1 VIGGTVSEDVGAL
14 GGDKPLDRD
23 KRVLFGTDGVRDVA
37 NLGGMTPEMALRL
50 GRSFILF
57 LAERGI
63 PRPRIVVGRDTR
75 RSGTMLE
82 GALSAGMASAGAEVL
97 SVGVIPTPG
106 VSFAVQHVSADGGAV
121 ISASHNPA
129 EYNGIK
135 FLDRDGCK
143 LPDESE
149 VSIEEYLGDNLTDDW
164 RPTGAS
170 VGAICPL
177 PDIVQSY
184 ADHLASQIKQ
194 KELLPSSVAVDCA
207 HGAACTVMPFLLE
220 RLGVKWPLI
229 AMNPD
234 GLNINEGVGVIHI
247 EHLARVVTEY
257 GHKIGFA
264 YDGDADRMLMVDSKG
279 RTIDGDIAIWVLA
292 RWLASRNDLGSGV
305 VVTVMSNMALEEH
318 LAQEGLRLFRCPVG
332 DRYVLSAMKEFGAR
346 LGGEQS
352 GHIIAD
358 SFSRTGD
365 GLCTMIMML
374 NACRELNED
383 IDTLVDRFDRY
394 PQRLSNLAITNEHS
408 IDMDFVDSLSSE
420 VQKRM
425 EGNGRI
431 FIRPSGTEPFL
442 RILVEAKDFE
452 LVEEVSA
459 HLTTLLKS
467 HCS

>member
-1 VIGGTVSEDVGAL
+1 MVRENMNAL
-14 GGDKPLDRD
+14 SGDKPLDKD

-50 GRSFILF
+50 GRSFVLF

-82 GALSAGMASAGAEVL
+82 GALSAGMSSAGAEVL
-97 SVGVIPTPG
+97 SVGIIPTPG
-106 VSFAVQHVSADGGAV
+106 VSFAVQHICADGGAV

-135 FLDRDGCK
+135 FLDQNGCK
-143 LPDESE
+143 LSDEAE
-149 VSIEEYLGDNLTDDW
+149 ISIEEYLGGDSLTDEW

-170 VGAICPL
+170 VGEIRPL
-177 PDIVQSY
+177 PDIVQNY
-184 ADHLASQIKQ
+184 AEHLASQIQ
-194 KELLPSSVAVDCA
+194 HKEVLPSSMVIDCA
-207 HGAACTVMPFLLE
+207 HGAACTVMPFLID
-220 RLGVKWPLI
+220 RLGVKWFLTGT
-229 AMNPD
+229 NPN

-247 EHLARVVTEY
+247 GHLARVVTECS
-257 GHKIGFA
+257 HKIGFA

-318 LAQEGLRLFRCPVG
+318 LAREGLRLFRCPVG
-332 DRYVLSAMKEFGAR
+332 DRYVLSAMKKFGAR

-358 SFSRTGD
+358 TYSHTGD

-374 NACRELNED
+374 NACRDLGED
-383 IDTLVDRFDRY
+383 TDTLVDRFGRY
-394 PQRLSNLAITNEHS
+394 PQRISNLTITNEHRV
-408 IDMDFVDSLSSE
+408 DMNFVDSLSSE
-420 VQKRM
+420 VQKRI
-425 EGNGRI
+425 EGNGRVY
-431 FIRPSGTEPFL
+431 IRPSGTEPLL

-452 LVEEVSA
+452 LVEEVSE
-459 HLTTLLKS
+459 HLTNLLKP

>member
-1 VIGGTVSEDVGAL
+1 MVSGSVGAL
-14 GGDKPLDRD
+14 DGDKPLDRN
-23 KRVLFGTDGVRDVA
+23 KRVWFGTDGVRDVA

-63 PRPRIVVGRDTR
+63 PRPRIAVGRDTR

-82 GALSAGMASAGAEVL
+82 GALSAGMSSAGAEVL

-106 VSFAVQHVSADGGAV
+106 VSFAVQHIAADGGAV

-143 LPDESE
+143 LSDESE
-149 VSIEEYLGDNLTDDW
+149 ISIEEYLGDNLTDDW

-170 VGAICPL
+170 VGEIRPL
-177 PDIVQSY
+177 YDVVQSY

-194 KELLPSSVAVDCA
+194 KEFLPSSVVIDCA
-207 HGAACTVMPFLLE
+207 HGAACTVMPFLIE
-220 RLGVKWPLI
+220 RLGVRWSLTG
-229 AMNPD
+229 MNPD
-234 GLNINEGVGVIHI
+234 GLNINEGVGVIHMG
-247 EHLARVVTEY
+247 HLAHIVTES
-257 GHKIGFA
+257 GRKIGFA

-292 RWLASRNDLGSGV
+292 RWLARRNDLGSGV

-318 LAQEGLRLFRCPVG
+318 LSREGIRLFRCPVG
-332 DRYVLSAMKEFGAR
+332 DRYVLEAMRQFGAR

-352 GHIIAD
+352 GHIIANTY
-358 SFSRTGD
+358 SRTGD
-365 GLCTMIMML
+365 GLCTTIMML
-374 NACRELNED
+374 NACRDLNED
-383 IDTLVDRFDRY
+383 IDTLVDRFGRY
-394 PQRLSNLAITNEHS
+394 PQRLSNLAIAAERN
-408 IDMDFVDSLSSE
+408 IDMNFVDSLSYE
-420 VQKRM
+420 MQKRM

-431 FIRPSGTEPFL
+431 FIRPSGTEPLL
-442 RILVEAKDFE
+442 RILVEARDFD
-452 LVEEVSA
+452 LVEEVSE
-459 HLTTLLKS
+459 HLTSLLKA

>member
-1 VIGGTVSEDVGAL
+1 MD
-14 GGDKPLDRD
+14 DKALDRN
-23 KRVLFGTDGVRDVA
+23 KRVFFGTDGVRDVA
-37 NLGGMTPEMALRL
+37 NIGGMTPEMALRL

-57 LAERGI
+57 LTERGI

-82 GALSAGMASAGAEVL
+82 GALSAGMSSAGAEVL

-143 LPDESE
+143 LSDESE
-149 VSIEEYLGDNLTDDW
+149 SAIEEYLSDNLTDDW

-170 VGAICPL
+170 VGEVCPL
-177 PDIVQSY
+177 SNAIQDY
-184 ADHLASQIKQ
+184 ADHLASQMQQ
-194 KELLPSSVAVDCA
+194 KEFLPSSMVIDCA
-207 HGAACTVMPFLLE
+207 HGAACTVMPFLME
-220 RLGVKWPLI
+220 RLGAKWSLI
-229 AMNPD
+229 GTNPD

-247 EHLARVVTEY
+247 GHLARVVTEC

-305 VVTVMSNMALEEH
+305 AVTVMSNMALEEH
-318 LAQEGLRLFRCPVG
+318 LAREGIRLFRCPVG
-332 DRYVLSAMKEFGAR
+332 DRYVLSAMRQFGAR

-352 GHIIAD
+352 GHIIANTY
-358 SFSRTGD
+358 SRTGD

-374 NACRELNED
+374 NACHDLNED
-383 IDTLVDRFDRY
+383 IDTLVDRFARY
-394 PQRLSNLAITNEHS
+394 PQRLSNLAIANERS
-408 IDMDFVDSLSSE
+408 LDMDFVDSLSSE
-420 VQKRM
+420 VQKCM
-425 EGNGRI
+425 EGHGRV
-431 FIRPSGTEPFL
+431 FIRPSGTEPLL
-442 RILVEAKDFE
+442 RILVEARDFQ
-452 LVEEVSA
+452 LVEEVSE
-459 HLTTLLKS
+459 HLTSLLKS